1 MAKIM
6 IVPTKDYEILKKYL
20 QPSVV
25 LIPESILTSFPPE
38 AQAKARELV
47 WRGDIDYD
55 FGGEPDISMDVILN
69 EGSYTYAEL
78 LGSEGGDD

>member
-20 QPSVV
+20 QPSIVI
-25 LIPESILTSFPPE
+25 IPEPALASFPPK

-47 WRGDIDYD
+47 GCGDVDYD

-69 EGSYTYAEL
+69 EGSYTYTEL